1 MMMRHKRLGCSWCLF
16 CGDVQMERQEEFN
29 RLWRFT
35 KKYMQHK
42 DGPWKGR
49 LGRMALGCSGI
60 GERSEA
66 DWGSDWPLRFEAGPS
81 SMLHHGVSL
90 TCSICVSFP
99 CCCRHDRVEGGPG
112 R

>member
-1 MMMRHKRLGCSWCLF
+1 MMRHKRLGCSWCLF

-49 LGRMALGCSGI
+49 LDRMALGCSGI
-60 GERSEA
+60 GERLKAE
-66 DWGSDWPLRFEAGPS
+66 
-81 SMLHHGVSL
+81 
-90 TCSICVSFP
+90 
-99 CCCRHDRVEGGPG
+99 
-112 R
+112 